1 MGATVS
7 QIRAVVKELASSL
20 RDVEHDELVA
30 LVEALWS
37 VPVHERRMAAVML
50 LAQHADRLGVA
61 DLARL
66 ERLIRASKTWALV
79 DAVAVD
85 VLGTMVRADPVRV
98 SPVMDQ
104 WATDANFW
112 IRRSALLAELRP
124 IRAGAALDR
133 FVARADPMLGET
145 EFFIRKAIGWVL
157 REAGRRRPDEAA
169 AWLASRTQIA
179 SGVTVREA
187 VKYLPSADSARR
199 MTAYREKRPAAAR

>member
-187 VKYLPSADSARR
+187 VKYLPPADSARR